1 MKNAL
6 KSGCILGIAL
16 LCCLAL
22 AHTTLRRFHRRT
34 PKTVNV
40 PQKGIKPAPKIERK
54 KAIKR
59 NQNVYAHLIPKPVDP
74 EVATRRIILDNN
86 IFAPLGKAKKNAPA
100 YLLIGTYIPRTR
112 NPTGGIEAQ
121 AILQEK
127 TESAS
132 IHIVTIG
139 TKLGADT
146 FVYDIQPQ
154 KVTLKKGKQWIT
166 LRLGTFHF
174 LNPSR
179 TGR

>member
-1 MKNAL
+1 MKNTL

-16 LCCLAL
+16 LGCLAL
-22 AHTTLRRFHRRT
+22 GHTTLRRFHPRT

-40 PQKGIKPAPKIERK
+40 PQKGIKPAPKK
-54 KAIKR
+54 SVKR
-59 NQNVYAHLIPKPVDP
+59 NQKLYAHLIPKPVDP

-86 IFAPLGKAKKNAPA
+86 IFAPLGWKAKKARPPIFWSAPI
-100 YLLIGTYIPRTR
+100 YLRGQNLTS
-112 NPTGGIEAQ
+112 GIEAR
-121 AILQEK
+121 AVLQEK

-132 IHIVTIG
+132 ITIVTIG

-146 FVYDIQPQ
+146 VVYDIQPQ